1 MAREIEIKIPLTDD
15 EYKSIYDAIYSK
27 TTFDGVYFPNS
38 NNFRGVEHLLKNDVY
53 YSRYTTHEERVK
65 NGEPRVIRI
74 RSEQNLS
81 TNEKKSYFCIK
92 YKTIENG
99 IEINSENETFVQDET
114 VIDTLLKISG
124 YTTYF
129 DKKKDA
135 LSAYCRSSL
144 NEAIEFHLELEVVN
158 GLKYVEIEVTESD
171 LPADEIRLTLEGL
184 VTQLGLD
191 ASKRDSRSWMEI
203 INHL

>member
-15 EYKSIYDAIYSK
+15 EYKSIYDTIYSK
-27 TTFDGVYFPNS
+27 S
-38 NNFRGVEHLLKNDVY
+38 NVEHLLKNDVY
-53 YSRYTTHEERVK
+53 YSRYNTHEERVK

-99 IEINSENETFVQDET
+99 IEINSENETFVQDEN
-114 VIDTLLKISG
+114 VIDTLLKVSG
-124 YTTYF
+124 YSTYF

-135 LSAYCRSSL
+135 LSAYCRSPL
-144 NEAIEFHLELEVVN
+144 NDSIEFHLELEIVN
-158 GLKYVEIEVTESD
+158 GLKYVEIEVTESE
-171 LPADEIRLTLEGL
+171 LPADEVSHALEGL
-184 VTQLGLD
+184 VIHLGLD

-203 INHL
+203 INNQSAGKD

>member
-1 MAREIEIKIPLTDD
+1 MAREIEIKLPLTDD
-15 EYKSIYDAIYSK
+15 EYKSIYNLIYSK
-27 TTFDGVYFPNS
+27 S
-38 NNFRGVEHLLKNDVY
+38 NVEHLLKNDVY
-53 YSRYTTHEERVK
+53 YSRYNTHEERVK

-114 VIDTLLKISG
+114 VIDTLLKLSG
-124 YTTYF
+124 YITYF

-135 LSAYCRSSL
+135 LSAYCRSPL
-144 NEAIEFHLELEVVN
+144 NDSIEFHLELEVVN
-158 GLKYVEIEVTESD
+158 GLKYVEIEETESD
-171 LPADEIRLTLEGL
+171 LPADKIRRTLEEF

-203 INHL
+203 INQQAKNN

>member
-15 EYKSIYDAIYSK
+15 EYKSIYDTIYSK
-27 TTFDGVYFPNS
+27 S
-38 NNFRGVEHLLKNDVY
+38 NVEHLLKNDVY
-53 YSRYTTHEERVK
+53 YSRYNTHEERVK

-74 RSEQNLS
+74 RNEQNLS

-114 VIDTLLKISG
+114 VIDKLLKVSG
-124 YTTYF
+124 YSTYF

-135 LSAYCRSSL
+135 LSAYCRSPL
-144 NEAIEFHLELEVVN
+144 NEAIEFHLELEIVN
-158 GLKYVEIEVTESD
+158 GLKYVEIEVTESE
-171 LPADEIRLTLEGL
+171 LPADEVSHALEGL
-184 VTQLGLD
+184 VTHLGLD

-203 INHL
+203 INNQSADKK